1 MKMIKRTIPVSLR
14 RKLSSL
20 HWRLI
25 RSHYAWNTANPMI
38 MNSKYA
44 EDGILTNHIPAFLE
58 DSKFIDSYSL
68 GVSTGALNNHRGGLS
83 WRAYLN
89 VKFAEHCLSVTG
101 DFVECGVGKG
111 LYSITICDYLG
122 FEESEK
128 NFYLFDTFSGIPI
141 QQLSDAE
148 INTAIKFNEKAYS
161 GKYFEEVKNTF
172 GKYTNVHL
180 IEGQLPE
187 SLERVHF
194 PRGIAY
200 LQVDLNNANAEV
212 ETLRR
217 LLKLCNKG
225 AIVVLDDFAYG
236 SEFETAR
243 KMISDFTNSNNYK
256 VIVLPTGQGV
266 ILL

>member
-1 MKMIKRTIPVSLR
+1 M
-14 RKLSSL
+14 
-20 HWRLI
+20 
-25 RSHYAWNTANPMI
+25 NTA
-38 MNSKYA
+38 K
-44 EDGILTNHIPAFLE
+44 T
-58 DSKFIDSYSL
+58 
-68 GVSTGALNNHRGGLS
+68 
-83 WRAYLN
+83 
-89 VKFAEHCLSVTG
+89 
-101 DFVECGVGKG
+101 
-111 LYSITICDYLG
+111 
-122 FEESEK
+122 
-128 NFYLFDTFSGIPI
+128 
-141 QQLSDAE
+141 
-148 INTAIKFNEKAYS
+148 FNEKAYC

-180 IEGQLPE
+180 IECQLPE

-217 LLKLCNKG
+217 LLKFCKKG

-236 SEFETAR
+236 SEFETTR
-243 KMISDFTNSNNYK
+243 KLSYDFTNKNNYK